1 MVYGTKSLSPL
12 IVHDREVLRLL
23 TALDPQLAQEVSSA
37 PAAFDELDI
46 DDEDR
51 ASAVGQARVV
61 PLIRSHE
68 RPSLFDY
75 QIDLAARMANILHTR
90 GTALLSLPTGAGKT
104 RTAIAAVFEARMAEQ
119 GVRICWMAPT
129 YELLDQAFSAA
140 LQLWRQFGPAP
151 DMRVALAGEPA
162 GETDLWLTTPQAVAS
177 RARRREALGNWRAVI
192 FDEAHQMAAR
202 TFRGAVDAVRH
213 QAGAQAVVGLSA
225 TPGRATEEE
234 TELLVDLFEGHLMT
248 SPVLGAHPVEE
259 LQRRGVLAQLRFRA
273 LSSRTAASLDEV
285 ERLRVVIRACRFL
298 ARRKH
303 RVLVFTSSVAAAKA
317 LSIVLVDKGVS
328 ATWVSGAMPMQE
340 RQSRIDAFATGTW
353 DVLANQRLLATGYD
367 CPAVTDVIIQTKIT
381 SPVLFE
387 QVVGRVA
394 RGRLT
399 GGSVIG
405 TVWQFEDHLALHGLP
420 QSYYRYRD
428 YDWS

>member
-1 MVYGTKSLSPL
+1 M
-12 IVHDREVLRLL
+12 
-23 TALDPQLAQEVSSA
+23 
-37 PAAFDELDI
+37 
-46 DDEDR
+46 DDEGR
-51 ASAVGQARVV
+51 ASAAGQTRTVSLV
-61 PLIRSHE
+61 RSDE

-75 QIDLAARMANILHTR
+75 QIDLATRMSKILQTG

-104 RTAIAAVFEARMAEQ
+104 RTAIAAVFESRMAERSI
-119 GVRICWMAPT
+119 RICWMAPT
-129 YELLDQAFSAA
+129 YELLDQAFSATV
-140 LQLWRQFGPAP
+140 QLWRQFGPAP

-162 GETDLWLTTPQAVAS
+162 SETDLWLTTPQAVAS
-177 RARRREALGNWRAVI
+177 RARRREPLGNWRAVI

-202 TFRGAVDAVRH
+202 TFRGAVDAVKH
-213 QAGAQAVVGLSA
+213 QAGAEAVVGLSA
-225 TPGRATEEE
+225 TPGRATEQE
-234 TELLVDLFEGHLMT
+234 TEILVGLFEGHLMT

-273 LSSRTAASLDEV
+273 LSRRTAASLDEV

-298 ARRKH
+298 SRRKH

-317 LSIVLVDKGVS
+317 LSVVLVNRGVS
-328 ATWVSGAMPMQE
+328 ATWVSGTMSMQE
-340 RQSRIDAFATGTW
+340 RQSRIDSFATGAW

-381 SPVLFE
+381 SSVLFE
-387 QVVGRVA
+387 QIVGRAA
-394 RGRLT
+394 RGPLT